1 MKINQQ
7 AIKAIYFHEMDRF
20 RRTLGQSLV
29 SPVLSTSLYFIVF
42 GSFIGGYVQKIDGI
56 SYGSYIVP
64 GLLMLTL
71 LTQSISNT
79 SFGIFFP
86 KFNGT
91 IYEIL
96 AAPISSFEV
105 VLAFV
110 GAGATKTLI
119 VGIVIFITSTFFV
132 EVQVKYPLLMI
143 FLMLIVAFTFA
154 LFGFLIGL
162 LSSNFE
168 QLSVIPTLVITP
180 MVFLG
185 GSLYSL
191 DMLPSFWQTVTYFN
205 PVVYLINGL
214 RFSFYGVSD
223 FNIWISV
230 TSMILFLLAIVTIVI
245 TLLKKGYNIKQ

>member
-1 MKINQQ
+1 
-7 AIKAIYFHEMDRF
+7 
-20 RRTLGQSLV
+20 
-29 SPVLSTSLYFIVF
+29 
-42 GSFIGGYVQKIDGI
+42 
-56 SYGSYIVP
+56 
-64 GLLMLTL
+64 MLTL

-132 EVQVKYPLLMI
+132 DVQVKYPLLMI

>member
-1 MKINQQ
+1 MKFNFQ
-7 AIKAIYFHEMDRF
+7 AFSAIYFHEMDRF
-20 RRTLGQSLV
+20 RRTLMQSLF

-42 GSFIGGYVQKIDGI
+42 GSVIGGYVENIDGI

-96 AAPISSFEV
+96 AAPISTIEV

-110 GAGATKTLI
+110 GAGATKTVI
-119 VGIVIFITSTFFV
+119 VGITIFITSMFFV
-132 EVQVKYPLLMI
+132 DVEVKYPLLMI
-143 FLMLIVAFTFA
+143 FLLLLVSFTFA

-162 LSSNFE
+162 MSKDFE
-168 QLSVIPTLVITP
+168 QMSIIPSLVITP

-191 DMLPSFWQTVTYFN
+191 DMLPPFWQTISYFN
-205 PVVYLINGL
+205 PVVYLIDSL
-214 RFSFYGVSD
+214 RFSFYGISD
-223 FNIWISV
+223 FNIWISIG
-230 TSMILFLLAIVTIVI
+230 SMVSFLVI
-245 TLLKKGYNIKQ
+245 CVISVSILLKKGYNIKS

>member
-1 MKINQQ
+1 MKFNFFGF
-7 AIKAIYFHEMDRF
+7 KAIYLHEMDRF
-20 RRTLGQSLV
+20 RRTLGQSLL
-29 SPVLSTSLYFIVF
+29 SPVISTCLYFIVF
-42 GSFIGGYVQKIDGI
+42 GSVIGGYVENIDGV

-96 AAPISSFEV
+96 AAPISTFEV

-119 VGIVIFITSTFFV
+119 VGIVIFITSMFFV
-132 EVQVKYPLLMI
+132 EVKVQYPLLMI
-143 FLMLIVAFTFA
+143 FLLILVSFTFA
-154 LFGFLIGL
+154 LFGFLIGV

-168 QLSVIPTLVITP
+168 QMSIIPTIVITP

-191 DMLPSFWQTVTYFN
+191 DMLPPFWQTVSYFN
-205 PVVYLINGL
+205 PVVYLINGM
-214 RFSFYGVSD
+214 RWSFYGSSD
-223 FNIWISV
+223 ISILISV
-230 TSMILFLLAIVTIVI
+230 ISLVAFLLTCIIGVAIVIS
-245 TLLKKGYNIKQ
+245 KGYGVKN

>member
-1 MKINQQ
+1 MKFNFYGF
-7 AIKAIYFHEMDRF
+7 KAIYLHEMDRF
-20 RRTLGQSLV
+20 RRTLGQSLL
-29 SPVLSTSLYFIVF
+29 SPVISTCLYFIVF
-42 GSFIGGYVQKIDGI
+42 GSVIGGYVENIDGV

-96 AAPISSFEV
+96 AAPISTFEV

-119 VGIVIFITSTFFV
+119 VGIIIFITSMFFV
-132 EVQVKYPLLMI
+132 EVKVQYPLLMV
-143 FLMLIVAFTFA
+143 FLLILVSFTFA

-162 LSSNFE
+162 MSTNFE
-168 QLSVIPTLVITP
+168 QMSIIPSLVIT
-180 MVFLG
+180 
-185 GSLYSL
+185 
-191 DMLPSFWQTVTYFN
+191 
-205 PVVYLINGL
+205 
-214 RFSFYGVSD
+214 
-223 FNIWISV
+223 
-230 TSMILFLLAIVTIVI
+230 
-245 TLLKKGYNIKQ
+245 

>member
-1 MKINQQ
+1 MKINFYGF
-7 AIKAIYFHEMDRF
+7 KAIYLHEMDRF
-20 RRTLGQSLV
+20 RRTLGQSLL
-29 SPVLSTSLYFIVF
+29 SPVISTCLYFIVF
-42 GSFIGGYVQKIDGI
+42 GSVIGGYVENIDGV

-96 AAPISSFEV
+96 AAPISTFEV

-119 VGIVIFITSTFFV
+119 VGIVIFITSMFFV
-132 EVQVKYPLLMI
+132 EVKVQYPMLMI
-143 FLMLIVAFTFA
+143 FLLILVSFTFA

-162 LSSNFE
+162 MSTNFE
-168 QLSVIPTLVITP
+168 QMSIIPSLVITP

-191 DMLPSFWQTVTYFN
+191 DMLPEFWQMVTYFN

-214 RFSFYGVSD
+214 RYSFYGVSD
-223 FNIWISV
+223 FNIWISISLMV
-230 TSMILFLLAIVTIVI
+230 IFLIICISVVTI
-245 TLLKKGYNIKQ
+245 LLKKGYNIKS

>member
-1 MKINQQ
+1 MKINYQ
-7 AIKAIYFHEMDRF
+7 AFKAIYLHEMDRF
-20 RRTLGQSLV
+20 RRTLGQSLL
-29 SPVLSTSLYFIVF
+29 SPVISTSLYFIVF
-42 GSFIGGYVQKIDGI
+42 GSVIGGYVKNIDGI

-96 AAPISSFEV
+96 AAPISTFEI

-110 GAGATKTLI
+110 SAGATKTLL
-119 VGIVIFITSTFFV
+119 VGLVIFCTSLFFV
-132 EVQVKYPLLMI
+132 EVTVEFPLLMI
-143 FLMLIVAFTFA
+143 FLLVLVSFTFA

-162 LSSNFE
+162 ISKDFE
-168 QLSVIPTLVITP
+168 QMSIVPSLVITP

-191 DMLPSFWQTVTYFN
+191 DMLPEIWQTISYFN

-214 RFSFYGVSD
+214 RYSFYGISD
-223 FNIWISV
+223 FNIWVSIGLMVLFFIICVTLVSV
-230 TSMILFLLAIVTIVI
+230 
-245 TLLKKGYNIKQ
+245 LLKRGYNIKS

>member
-1 MKINQQ
+1 MQFNYIAFKS
-7 AIKAIYFHEMDRF
+7 IYLHEMDRF
-20 RRTLGQSLV
+20 KRTLGQSLI
-29 SPVLSTSLYFIVF
+29 SPVISTSLYFIVF
-42 GSFIGGYVQKIDGI
+42 GSVIGGYVQNIDGI

-96 AAPISSFEV
+96 AAPISTFEI

-119 VGIVIFITSTFFV
+119 VGFVIFITSTFFV
-132 EVQVKYPLLMI
+132 DVYVQKPLLMI
-143 FLMLIVAFTFA
+143 MILVLVAFTFA

-162 LSSNFE
+162 MSSNFE
-168 QLSVIPTLVITP
+168 QMSVVPTLVITP

-191 DMLPSFWQTVTYFN
+191 DMLPEFWQMVTYFN

-223 FNIWISV
+223 FNIWISIS
-230 TSMILFLLAIVTIVI
+230 SMIFFLFMCIGLVTF
-245 TLLKKGYNIKQ
+245 LLKKG

>member
-1 MKINQQ
+1 MKFNFYGF
-7 AIKAIYFHEMDRF
+7 KAIYLHEMNRF
-20 RRTLGQSLV
+20 RRTLGQSLL
-29 SPVLSTSLYFIVF
+29 SPVISTSLYFVVF
-42 GSFIGGYVQKIDGI
+42 GSVIGSYIQKIDGV

-71 LTQSISNT
+71 LTQAISNT

-91 IYEIL
+91 INEIL
-96 AAPISSFEV
+96 AAPISSLEV

-119 VGIVIFITSTFFV
+119 VGAVIYVTALFFV
-132 EVQVKYPLLMI
+132 DVTVKYPLLMI
-143 FLMLIVAFTFA
+143 FLLILVSFTFA
-154 LFGFLIGL
+154 LFGFLIGV

-168 QLSVIPTLVITP
+168 QMSIVPSLVITP

-191 DMLPSFWQTVTYFN
+191 DMLPPFWQTVSYFN
-205 PVVYLINGL
+205 PVVYLVDGL
-214 RFSFYGVSD
+214 RFSFYGTSD

-230 TSMILFLLAIVTIVI
+230 GSMMLFLMICVI
-245 TLLKKGYNIKQ
+245 SVSILLKKGYNIKN

>member
-1 MKINQQ
+1 
-7 AIKAIYFHEMDRF
+7 
-20 RRTLGQSLV
+20 
-29 SPVLSTSLYFIVF
+29 
-42 GSFIGGYVQKIDGI
+42 
-56 SYGSYIVP
+56 
-64 GLLMLTL
+64 MLTL

-96 AAPISSFEV
+96 AAPISTFEV

-119 VGIVIFITSTFFV
+119 VGVVIFITSLFFV
-132 EVQVKYPLLMI
+132 DVTVKYPLLMI
-143 FLMLIVAFTFA
+143 FLLVLVAFTFA

-162 LSSNFE
+162 MSSNFE
-168 QLSVIPTLVITP
+168 QMSIVPTLVITP

-205 PVVYLINGL
+205 PVVYLINGM
-214 RFSFYGVSD
+214 RYSFYGVSD
-223 FNIWISV
+223 FNIWISIGC
-230 TSMILFLLAIVTIVI
+230 MLLFLITCITVVT

>member
-1 MKINQQ
+1 MRFNYYAFI
-7 AIKAIYFHEMDRF
+7 AIYLHEMDRF
-20 RRTLGQSLV
+20 RRTLLQSLL

-42 GSFIGGYVQKIDGI
+42 GSVIGGYVQKIDGI

-96 AAPISSFEV
+96 AAPISTIEV

-110 GAGATKTLI
+110 GAGATKTVI
-119 VGIVIFITSTFFV
+119 VGIMIFLTSMFFV
-132 EVQVKYPLLMI
+132 DVEVKYPLLMI
-143 FLMLIVAFTFA
+143 FLLLLVSFTFA

-162 LSSNFE
+162 MSKDFE
-168 QLSVIPTLVITP
+168 QMSIIPSLIITP

-191 DMLPSFWQTVTYFN
+191 DMLPEFWQKITYFN

-214 RFSFYGVSD
+214 RYSFYGVSD
-223 FNIWISV
+223 FNIWISIGLMV
-230 TSMILFLLAIVTIVI
+230 LFLIICVSIVTI
-245 TLLKKGYNIKQ
+245 LLKKGYNIKS

>member
-1 MKINQQ
+1 MKFNFY
-7 AIKAIYFHEMDRF
+7 AFKAIYLHEMDRF
-20 RRTLGQSLV
+20 RRTLMQSLL

-42 GSFIGGYVQKIDGI
+42 GSVIGNYVENIDGI

-91 IYEIL
+91 INEIL
-96 AAPISSFEV
+96 AAPISTLETV
-105 VLAFV
+105 IAFV

-119 VGIVIFITSTFFV
+119 VGTVIYTTASFFADV
-132 EVQVKYPLLMI
+132 TVKYPTLMI
-143 FLMLIVAFTFA
+143 FLLVLVSFTFA
-154 LFGFLIGL
+154 LFGFLIGVV
-162 LSSNFE
+162 SKNFE
-168 QLSVIPTLVITP
+168 QMSIIPSLVITP

-191 DMLPSFWQTVTYFN
+191 DMLPPFWQTVSYFN
-205 PVVYLINGL
+205 PVVYLIDGL

-223 FNIWISV
+223 FNIWISIS
-230 TSMILFLLAIVTIVI
+230 SMVFFLMVCI
-245 TLLKKGYNIKQ
+245 TLVSILLKKGYNIKS

>member
-1 MKINQQ
+1 MKFNFE
-7 AIKAIYFHEMDRF
+7 AFKAIYLHEMDRF
-20 RRTLGQSLV
+20 RRTLAQSLL
-29 SPVLSTSLYFIVF
+29 SPVLSTCLYFIVF
-42 GSFIGGYVQKIDGI
+42 GSVIGGYVQKIDGI

-96 AAPISSFEV
+96 AAPISTLEI

-119 VGIVIFITSTFFV
+119 VGITIFITSMFFV
-132 EVQVKYPLLMI
+132 DIEVKYPLLMI
-143 FLMLIVAFTFA
+143 FLLLLVSFTFA

-162 LSSNFE
+162 MSTNFE
-168 QLSVIPTLVITP
+168 QMSIIPSLVITP

-191 DMLPSFWQTVTYFN
+191 DMLPEFWQMVTYFN
-205 PVVYLINGL
+205 PVVYLIDSL
-214 RFSFYGVSD
+214 RFSFYGVAD
-223 FNIWISV
+223 FNIWKSIS
-230 TSMILFLLAIVTIVI
+230 SMIVFLIICI
-245 TLLKKGYNIKQ
+245 TAVSFILKKGYNIKS

>member
-1 MKINQQ
+1 MKFNFQ
-7 AIKAIYFHEMDRF
+7 AFKAIYLHEMDRF
-20 RRTLGQSLV
+20 KRTLGQSLI
-29 SPVLSTSLYFIVF
+29 SPVLSTALYFIVF
-42 GSFIGGYVQKIDGI
+42 GSVIGNYVQKIDGI

-96 AAPISSFEV
+96 AAPISTFEI

-110 GAGATKTLI
+110 SAGATKTLI
-119 VGIVIFITSTFFV
+119 VGFVIFCTSLFFV
-132 EVQVKYPLLMI
+132 DVQVQFPILMI
-143 FLMLIVAFTFA
+143 FLLVLVSFTFA

-162 LSSNFE
+162 ISKDFE
-168 QLSVIPTLVITP
+168 QMSIVPSLVITP

-191 DMLPSFWQTVTYFN
+191 DMLPEFWQMITYFN

-214 RFSFYGVSD
+214 RYSFYGISD
-223 FNIWISV
+223 FNIWISIGLMV
-230 TSMILFLLAIVTIVI
+230 LFFIICVAVVSV
-245 TLLKKGYNIKQ
+245 LLKRGYNIKS

>member
-1 MKINQQ
+1 MKFNYYGF
-7 AIKAIYFHEMDRF
+7 KAIYFHEMNRF
-20 RRTLGQSLV
+20 YRTVGQSLL
-29 SPVLSTSLYFIVF
+29 SPVISTSLYFVVF
-42 GSFIGGYVQKIDGI
+42 GSVIGGYIQKIDGV

-96 AAPISSFEV
+96 AAPISTLEV

-119 VGIVIFITSTFFV
+119 VGVVIFITATFFV
-132 EVQVKYPLLMI
+132 EVNVKYPLLMI
-143 FLMLIVAFTFA
+143 FLLLLVAFTFA

-162 LSSNFE
+162 MSSNFE
-168 QLSVIPTLVITP
+168 QMSIIPTLVITP

-191 DMLPSFWQTVTYFN
+191 DMLPPFWQTITYFN

-214 RFSFYGVSD
+214 RFAFYGVSD
-223 FNIWISV
+223 FNIWISIV
-230 TSMILFLLAIVTIVI
+230 SMVAFLIICITIVSI
-245 TLLKKGYNIKQ
+245 LLKRGYNIKS

>member
-1 MKINQQ
+1 MKINFYGF
-7 AIKAIYFHEMDRF
+7 KAIYLHEMDRF
-20 RRTLGQSLV
+20 RRTLGQSLL
-29 SPVLSTSLYFIVF
+29 SPVISTCLYFIVF
-42 GSFIGGYVQKIDGI
+42 GSVIGGYVENIDGV

-96 AAPISSFEV
+96 AAPISTFEV

-110 GAGATKTLI
+110 GAGATKTII
-119 VGIVIFITSTFFV
+119 VGIVIFITSMFFV
-132 EVQVKYPLLMI
+132 EVKVQYPLLMI
-143 FLMLIVAFTFA
+143 FLLILVSFTFA

-162 LSSNFE
+162 MSTNFE
-168 QLSVIPTLVITP
+168 QMSIIPSLVITP

-191 DMLPSFWQTVTYFN
+191 DMLPEFWQMVTYFN

-214 RFSFYGVSD
+214 RYSFYGVSD
-223 FNIWISV
+223 FNIWISIGLMVMFLMICISVV
-230 TSMILFLLAIVTIVI
+230 TM
-245 TLLKKGYNIKQ
+245 LLKKGYNIKS

>member
-1 MKINQQ
+1 MRFNFY
-7 AIKAIYFHEMDRF
+7 AFKAIYLHEMDRF
-20 RRTLGQSLV
+20 RRTMMQSLF

-42 GSFIGGYVQKIDGI
+42 GSVIGGYVENIDGI

-96 AAPISSFEV
+96 AAPISTFEIV
-105 VLAFV
+105 IAFV

-119 VGIVIFITSTFFV
+119 VGLVIFMTSTFFV
-132 EVQVKYPLLMI
+132 EVQVMHPLLMI
-143 FLMLIVAFTFA
+143 FLLVLVAFTFA

-162 LSSNFE
+162 MSSNFE
-168 QLSVIPTLVITP
+168 QMSIIPTLVITP

-191 DMLPSFWQTVTYFN
+191 DMLPPFWQTVTYFN

-214 RFSFYGVSD
+214 RFAFYGVSD
-223 FNIWISV
+223 FNIWVSIS
-230 TSMILFLLAIVTIVI
+230 SMVVFLIACIGIVTF
-245 TLLKKGYNIKQ
+245 LLKKGYNIKA

>member
-1 MKINQQ
+1 MKFNYYGF
-7 AIKAIYFHEMDRF
+7 KAIYVHEMNRF
-20 RRTLGQSLV
+20 LRTVGQSLL
-29 SPVLSTSLYFIVF
+29 SPVISTSLYFVVF
-42 GSFIGGYVQKIDGI
+42 GSVIGGYIQKIDGV

-96 AAPISSFEV
+96 AAPISTFEII
-105 VLAFV
+105 LAFV

-132 EVQVKYPLLMI
+132 EVKVMYPLLMVFI
-143 FLMLIVAFTFA
+143 LVLVAFTFA
-154 LFGFLIGL
+154 LFGFLVGL
-162 LSSNFE
+162 MSSNFE
-168 QLSVIPTLVITP
+168 QMSIIPTLVITP

-191 DMLPSFWQTVTYFN
+191 DMLPPFWQTITYFN

-214 RFSFYGVSD
+214 RFAFYGVSD
-223 FNIWISV
+223 FNIWISIS
-230 TSMILFLLAIVTIVI
+230 SMVLFLIICI
-245 TLLKKGYNIKQ
+245 TVVSVLLKKGYNIKS

>member
-1 MKINQQ
+1 
-7 AIKAIYFHEMDRF
+7 
-20 RRTLGQSLV
+20 
-29 SPVLSTSLYFIVF
+29 
-42 GSFIGGYVQKIDGI
+42 
-56 SYGSYIVP
+56 
-64 GLLMLTL
+64 MLTL

-91 IYEIL
+91 INEIL
-96 AAPISSFEV
+96 AAPISTLET

-110 GAGATKTLI
+110 GAGATKTLL
-119 VGIVIFITSTFFV
+119 VGAVIFATASFFADV
-132 EVQVKYPLLMI
+132 TVKHPVLMI
-143 FLMLIVAFTFA
+143 FLLILVSFTFA
-154 LFGFLIGL
+154 LFGFLIGV

-168 QLSVIPTLVITP
+168 QMAIVPSLVITP

-191 DMLPSFWQTVTYFN
+191 DMLPPFWQTVSYFN
-205 PVVYLINGL
+205 PVVYLIDGL

-230 TSMILFLLAIVTIVI
+230 GSMVFFLVICVILVSL
-245 TLLKKGYNIKQ
+245 LLKKGYNIKS

>member
-1 MKINQQ
+1 MKFNFL
-7 AIKAIYFHEMDRF
+7 AFRAIYLHEMDRF
-20 RRTLGQSLV
+20 RRTLTQSLL
-29 SPVLSTSLYFIVF
+29 SPVISTCLYFIVF
-42 GSFIGGYVQKIDGI
+42 GSVIGSYVQNIDGI

-96 AAPISSFEV
+96 AAPISTFEI

-119 VGIVIFITSTFFV
+119 VGVVIFITSTFFV
-132 EVQVKYPLLMI
+132 DVEVKYPLLMI
-143 FLMLIVAFTFA
+143 FLLILVSFTFA

-162 LSSNFE
+162 MSSNFE
-168 QLSVIPTLVITP
+168 QMSIIPSLVITP

-191 DMLPSFWQTVTYFN
+191 DMLPSFWQTITYFN

-230 TSMILFLLAIVTIVI
+230 STMVTFLLICVI
-245 TLLKKGYNIKQ
+245 AVSLLLKKGYNIKS